1 MPALFRVS
9 PPSRRCSNPP
19 SNLAREQP
27 LITTIKMLGRV
38 VGALLVGHAASTV
51 LRPCVVPMLAPSYSR
66 ALRTTTPSL
75 AAYYETIDGVKYD
88 REALDVARESVA
100 GKGDGRVSLSDAQT
114 ILNTI
119 LDGGGVTAIEFRTAF
134 HVSSACRG

>member
-1 MPALFRVS
+1 
-9 PPSRRCSNPP
+9 
-19 SNLAREQP
+19 
-27 LITTIKMLGRV
+27 MLRGV
-38 VGALLVGHAASTV
+38 VGALLAGHAASTV

-66 ALRTTTPSL
+66 ALRTTTPHL

>member
-1 MPALFRVS
+1 
-9 PPSRRCSNPP
+9 
-19 SNLAREQP
+19 
-27 LITTIKMLGRV
+27 MLGRV
-38 VGALLVGHAASTV
+38 VGALLVAHAASTV

-66 ALRTTTPSL
+66 ALRTTTPYL
-75 AAYYETIDGVKYD
+75 AAYYETIDGVKFD